1 MGAALLWTSQVQTNI
16 TDVQKNTLPLTG
28 KIAGA
33 KSNNSGFQKIL
44 LLSQGKFLAINSEP
58 HTVGRNAGIFW
69 ILYQMSGVLGS
80 TFVLVLFRNVDVI
93 DQVSFSTA
101 RY

>member
-1 MGAALLWTSQVQTNI
+1 MGAALLWTSQVQPNI

-28 KIAGA
+28 KVSSA
-33 KSNNSGFQKIL
+33 KSNNSDSQKIL

-93 DQVSFSTA
+93 DQVSFLTA